1 MPFRLRPLL
10 PLLALALLFGGCD
23 SGSPDD
29 GQVDFDRLFAP
40 PTDDERAAVRA
51 EWDARTVDGSYD
63 AGSVSVRYDD
73 DLLEDGSRVL
83 IIEHTTGASSAAH
96 FGAVRVPAGGG
107 PFPVIVAH
115 HGGDQGLDLMQHL
128 AIVGGGE
135 DAPMAGLGNAAIVV
149 FPTYRA
155 ESMRSTPL
163 GELVAG
169 GSASPWDRDV
179 DDSLALLN
187 AVFEVLPDLADASR
201 VGTVGFSRGGG
212 VALLMAARPLPAGT
226 PYTIRAVTEYFGP
239 TDLFSPSFRSL
250 AESVTYMDGT
260 IYEQLPGVIYLKNN
274 VLRPLRFGEIT
285 YEEARLAA
293 LRRSASYFASDL
305 PHTQAHHHRRDG
317 VVPFE
322 QFESLQE
329 RSGAISGQTQFFAY
343 GSAGT
348 PSPQYH
354 SIDESILPGHIERT
368 AAFLMQHVVGSP
380 AARLAPAGP
389 HAWSFAE

>member
-1 MPFRLRPLL
+1 MLHRIRRLL
-10 PLLALALLFGGCD
+10 PLLAFALLFSACD
-23 SGSPDD
+23 SGGPDE
-29 GQVDFDRLFAP
+29 GQVDFDRLFAA

-51 EWDARTVDGSYD
+51 EWAARTVDGSYD
-63 AGSVSVRYDD
+63 PGAVNVAYDD

-83 IIEHTTGASSAAH
+83 IIEHTTGASSNVH
-96 FGAVRVPAGGG
+96 HGAVRVPAGAG
-107 PFPVIVAH
+107 PFPVIVVH

-128 AIVGGGE
+128 DIVAGG
-135 DAPMAGLGNAAIVV
+135 DDSPMAGLGNAAIVV

-155 ESMRSTPL
+155 ETMRSTPL
-163 GELVAG
+163 GELASG
-169 GSASPWDRDV
+169 GSPSPWDRDV

-187 AVFEVLPDLADASR
+187 AVLEVLPDRADASR

-212 VALLMAARPLPAGT
+212 VALLMAARPLPAGA

-239 TDLFSPSFRSL
+239 TDLFSPSFRNL
-250 AESVTYMDGT
+250 AEAVTYMDNT
-260 IYEQLPGVIYLKNN
+260 IYELLPGVLYLKNN

-329 RSGAISGQTQFFAY
+329 RSGAISGTAQFFAY
-343 GSAGT
+343 GSAGS

-354 SIDESILPGHIERT
+354 SIDESILPGHVERT
-368 AAFLMQHVVGSP
+368 ASFLLQYVVGGAS
-380 AARLAPAGP
+380 ARLAPAG
-389 HAWSFAE
+389 AASWTFAE